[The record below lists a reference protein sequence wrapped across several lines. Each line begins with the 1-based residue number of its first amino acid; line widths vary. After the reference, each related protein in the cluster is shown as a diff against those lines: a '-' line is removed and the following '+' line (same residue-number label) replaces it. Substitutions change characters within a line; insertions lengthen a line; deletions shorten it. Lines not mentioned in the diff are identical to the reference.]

1 MRQGQIWQ
9 FERDRPSKEDD
20 PRTPYRVAVT
30 LDALTVALRT
40 EMDLSLWAL

>member
-1 MRQGQIWQ
+1 MT
-9 FERDRPSKEDD
+9 
-20 PRTPYRVAVT
+20 RTYVPWLTGPVGKITAVT